1 MEVHFFGF
9 LLDHFFAIPILFPKL
24 VPASFMLPLHTS
36 YGFFFLCRYLILRPL
51 LPCHGA
57 LVGFI
62 TCHVE
67 FLLAQLAGQR
77 RGGYYGC
84 VRVCHL
90 QYSLVIYFVD
100 L

>member
-9 LLDHFFAIPILFPKL
+9 LLDRHSDS
-24 VPASFMLPLHTS
+24 VPEIGSRELHAASS
-36 YGFFFLCRYLILRPL
+36 YLLRLFFLCRYLILRPL